1 MSEAKT
7 TLYPLLFGN
16 RTKVQVWSVLQ
27 MQEQMQRALGWHAE
41 YNAIGD
47 SAAFTTQQ
55 SSVVVN
61 GLKITALTHTPI
73 RTRVDANELTFFMP
87 VDGGAIQSRV
97 NGEHVRRDPTRDALL
112 APEGERIGTGSSRS
126 LVVAKRGKARVLETA
141 RAMLSDDARLDLER
155 PTVLS
160 LDMGEMNFDLLLR
173 SACKALD
180 ACQMNGQAAAAVG
193 LDDLFY
199 RTICAMMLRGRLFP
213 ETAKTPATSGIMG
226 SLEQTCQYIA
236 AHLDNRISMTELE
249 QISGLS
255 TRSLQ
260 YAFQKRFGCTPI
272 TWIRNERL
280 NAARDRLMAA
290 NEDTTVTN
298 VALAFSFTNLGNFSK
313 YYLDKFGEYPSQ
325 TLSTA
330 RMKN

>member
-1 MSEAKT
+1 
-7 TLYPLLFGN
+7 
-16 RTKVQVWSVLQ
+16 
-27 MQEQMQRALGWHAE
+27 
-41 YNAIGD
+41 
-47 SAAFTTQQ
+47 
-55 SSVVVN
+55 
-61 GLKITALTHTPI
+61 
-73 RTRVDANELTFFMP
+73 
-87 VDGGAIQSRV
+87 
-97 NGEHVRRDPTRDALL
+97 
-112 APEGERIGTGSSRS
+112 
-126 LVVAKRGKARVLETA
+126 
-141 RAMLSDDARLDLER
+141 
-155 PTVLS
+155 
-160 LDMGEMNFDLLLR
+160 
-173 SACKALD
+173 
-180 ACQMNGQAAAAVG
+180 VG

-213 ETAKTPATSGIMG
+213 ETAKAPATSGIMG